1 VSTAVESVFY
11 VGRSE
16 TFRKVITEGEAVM
29 YAGLVGDTTTPPT
42 GTGLAEAAAFRLQGN
57 PLLMA
62 GIIGGLLNTHLPG
75 AGAQCLNIQ
84 CEFLA
89 PILAGDVIET
99 SVELIEL
106 NEEKHL
112 ATFRADCYNQNHHQV
127 LTAQAVMLM
136 PH

>member
-1 VSTAVESVFY
+1 VSTAVESEFY
-11 VGRSE
+11 VGRCE

-29 YAGLVGDTTTPPT
+29 YAGLIGDVNAHHVETSAEETSTP
-42 GTGLAEAAAFRLQGN
+42 RLQVN
-57 PLLMA
+57 PLFMA
-62 GIIGGLLNTHLPG
+62 GIIGGLLNTRLPG

-84 CEFLA
+84 FEFLA

-99 SVELIEL
+99 SVELLEL

-127 LTAQAVMLM
+127 LTAQAAMLI